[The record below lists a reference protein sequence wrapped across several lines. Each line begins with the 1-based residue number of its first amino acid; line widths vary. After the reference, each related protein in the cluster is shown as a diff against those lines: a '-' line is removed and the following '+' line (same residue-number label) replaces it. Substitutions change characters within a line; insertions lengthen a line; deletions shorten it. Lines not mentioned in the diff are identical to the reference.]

1 MRGTAGHSM
10 YTGLETAGHGGQVSM
25 YTGRDTDALGCSAP
39 WGIILGLGRVVVQVS
54 LGWSVCTLGGILV
67 HRVCTLGW
75 ILLGTVGW
83 TVCTVYTF
91 GGVVLVLAWMWAPC
105 WGTVSACVSVL
116 DGPGFCLCSGWDIS
130 WLSGGL
136 GILGHTVYTQWGT
149 TWPAMRLGVGTRPEN
164 NGGTWE
170 PDMVIFRYKV
180 SDIDLSMARLQL
192 IGIISRA
199 PYRQNAFM
207 HKKKNRT
214 LKFLEK
220 TLQSLSTN
228 HTKYNLLTNNACMLR

>member
-1 MRGTAGHSM
+1 MGDNTGLGSGGGAGIIGDLVGHGGLVCLCTVRGTAGHSM

-105 WGTVSACVSVL
+105 WGKVSALVGVL
-116 DGPGFCLCSGWDIS
+116 APGGIS
-130 WLSGGL
+130 L
-136 GILGHTVYTQWGT
+136 G
-149 TWPAMRLGVGTRPEN
+149 
-164 NGGTWE
+164 
-170 PDMVIFRYKV
+170 
-180 SDIDLSMARLQL
+180 
-192 IGIISRA
+192 
-199 PYRQNAFM
+199 
-207 HKKKNRT
+207 
-214 LKFLEK
+214 
-220 TLQSLSTN
+220 
-228 HTKYNLLTNNACMLR
+228 